1 MKFSTRSYPI
11 LNHVS
16 SGMDLF
22 KFLEIGFQESLL
34 ESSKSLINLLKDHC
48 VLSTHHGNVDYVN
61 SDFYKRATSASTFDK
76 LSDVFHK
83 IDNCSGILLY
93 PKTNFSLVRSVSYN
107 ITRDDKNDD
116 IAGSIGLYSSSGMIG
131 LLMISTSHKETR
143 YKIVHSKS
151 IRRKDGAGDLN
162 DWIVNHIQTILALM
176 AFKQFATIEIK
187 EVGGNDAPKKAKI
200 GDEKFVNDTKAKV
213 NILGCSW
220 FTEVHR
226 TEGFDVTGYF
236 RLQMTGPGRTIPKLV
251 YVPDHRKH
259 GYRRRARMETSKE

>member
-11 LNHVS
+11 LGHVS
-16 SGMDLF
+16 DPATLF

-34 ESSKSLINLLKDHC
+34 ASPESLINLLKDHC
-48 VLSTHHGNVDYVN
+48 VLSVYHGNIDYIN

-76 LSDVFHK
+76 LSGIFHK
-83 IDNCSGILLY
+83 IDSCSGILLY

-107 ITRDDKNDD
+107 ITRDSENDD
-116 IAGSIGLYSSSGMIG
+116 VAGSIGLYSDNGMIG
-131 LLMISTSHKETR
+131 LLMISTNHKETR
-143 YKIVHSKS
+143 YKVVFSKS
-151 IRRKDGAGDLN
+151 IKRKGGGDLG
-162 DWIVNHIQTILALM
+162 DWIINHIQTILALM
-176 AFKQFATIEIK
+176 AFKQFASIEIK
-187 EVGGNDAPKKAKI
+187 EVGGNDAPKKTKI
-200 GDEKFVNDTKAKV
+200 GGEKFVNDTKAKV
-213 NILGCSW
+213 NILGSSW

-259 GYRRRARMETSKE
+259 GYRRRARIETSK